1 MSLKSKIES
10 LFFISTKPLTSKKI
24 SEIAKVGEEEAEKA
38 ILELKQ
44 KYDNEDKG
52 IKLMKIG
59 RSYQMT
65 TSPDSARIV
74 KDFIKDEQTGELTK
88 AALET
93 LTIIAYRGPI
103 TKADLDMIRGVNC
116 ALILRNLMIKGLVEA
131 HEDKVK
137 MAIFYDTSFDFMKF
151 LGITERKEL
160 PDFEALM
167 KDENLEKLLHPEK
180 QKEEI
185 MFSEQ
190 PKTEEEK

>member
-24 SEIAKVGEEEAEKA
+24 SEIAKVSEEEVTK
-38 ILELKQ
+38 IIIDLKQ
-44 KYDNEDKG
+44 EYDNVEKG

-65 TSPDSARIV
+65 TNPDSAKIV

-116 ALILRNLMIKGLVEA
+116 TLILRNLMIKGLVEA
-131 HEDKVK
+131 HEDKAK
-137 MAIFYDTSFDFMKF
+137 MTHTYDITFDFMKF
-151 LGITERKEL
+151 LGVTERNEL
-160 PDFEALM
+160 PDFESLT
-167 KDENLEKLLHPEK
+167 KDENLEKILHPEM
-180 QKEEI
+180 QKELNNPE
-185 MFSEQ
+185 EQ
-190 PKTEEEK
+190 PEDSKGK

>member
-10 LFFISTKPLTSKKI
+10 LFFISTKPLTAKKI
-24 SEIAKVGEEEAEKA
+24 SEIAKVGEEEAEKT

-44 KYDNEDKG
+44 EYDTAEKG

-65 TSPDSARIV
+65 TSPDSGKII

-88 AALET
+88 AALES

-131 HEDKVK
+131 HDDKVK
-137 MAIFYDTSFDFMKF
+137 MTTAYDIAFDFMKF
-151 LGITERKEL
+151 LGLTERKEL
-160 PDFEALM
+160 PDFESLT
-167 KDENLEKLLHPEK
+167 KDENLEKILHPEG
-180 QKEEI
+180 QRELNNPEKE
-185 MFSEQ
+185 
-190 PKTEEEK
+190 PKNIEE